1 MKNFEVV
8 IDNQV
13 SKEYS
18 TIEQA
23 YVVFDRAV
31 ALIKAKQAK
40 YDTVQLVDY
49 IGVWNMNT
57 SEFEAH
63 CTGNKLMK
71 KSALAF

>member
-13 SKEYS
+13 TKEYE

-23 YVVFDRAV
+23 YAVFDRAV
-31 ALIKAKQAK
+31 RLISAKQAK
-40 YDTVQLVDY
+40 YDTVQMIDY

-57 SEFEAH
+57 SEFEAY
-63 CTGNKLMK
+63 CTGDKLMK